1 MTRLIT
7 VMSFG
12 GLMLIG
18 AQSVAAPLAAPPPN
32 PSTVM
37 KRQMSECMT
46 KKMTANKTLS
56 YNDARKGCKER
67 LQPGKDEVA
76 SITPVPAVTKTP

>member
-7 VMSFG
+7 VVSFG
-12 GLMLIG
+12 GLMLMG
-18 AQSVAAPLAAPPPN
+18 AQSVAAPPPPN
-32 PSTVM
+32 PSTLM
-37 KRQMSECMT
+37 KRQMADCMT

-76 SITPVPAVTKTP
+76 SITPVPAATKTP

>member
-12 GLMLIG
+12 GLVLIG
-18 AQSVAAPLAAPPPN
+18 AQSVAAPPPS
-32 PSTVM
+32 PSALM

-46 KKMTANKTLS
+46 KRMTANKTLS
-56 YNDARKGCKER
+56 YNDARKGCKEV

-76 SITPVPAVTKTP
+76 SITPVPAVIKTP

>member
-18 AQSVAAPLAAPPPN
+18 AQSVAAPPPS
-32 PSTVM
+32 PSTLV
-37 KRQMSECMT
+37 KRQMTECMT
-46 KKMTANKTLS
+46 KRMSANKTLS

-76 SITPVPAVTKTP
+76 SNTPVPAAIKTP

>member
-18 AQSVAAPLAAPPPN
+18 AQSVAAPPPS
-32 PSTVM
+32 PSTQM
-37 KRQMSECMT
+37 KRQMAECMT
-46 KKMTANKTLS
+46 KRMTANKTLS
-56 YNDARKGCKER
+56 YNDARKGCKEV

-76 SITPVPAVTKTP
+76 SITPVPAVIKTP

>member
-18 AQSVAAPLAAPPPN
+18 AQSVAAPPPS
-32 PSTVM
+32 PSTLM
-37 KRQMSECMT
+37 KRQMTECMT

-67 LQPGKDEVA
+67 LQPAKDEVA
-76 SITPVPAVTKTP
+76 SITPVPAVIKTP

>member
-18 AQSVAAPLAAPPPN
+18 AQSVAAPPPSP
-32 PSTVM
+32 TLM
-37 KRQMSECMT
+37 KRQISECMT
-46 KKMTANKTLS
+46 KKMMANKTLS